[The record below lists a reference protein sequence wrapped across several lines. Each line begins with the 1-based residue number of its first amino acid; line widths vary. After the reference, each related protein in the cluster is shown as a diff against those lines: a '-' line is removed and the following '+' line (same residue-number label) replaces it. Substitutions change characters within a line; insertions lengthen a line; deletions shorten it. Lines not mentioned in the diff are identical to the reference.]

1 MLRSGLSFSPFIH
14 ITESHLL
21 IMLKKMFSFR
31 CKYWCSSCRVVFLT
45 AMGLAACTSTPLT
58 GENPYKLKTGTL
70 DKAEAKYG
78 ANAKQ
83 RLESWQALLDGDK
96 KADEQSKLLRVNNY
110 FNERIIFSSDRQV
123 WGVEDYWATPVE
135 FLGRGAG
142 DCEDFAIAK
151 YFSLLALGVPESKL
165 RITYVQATGHG
176 PANLAHMVLTYYP
189 TPSAVPLVLDNLIPE
204 IKPASQRP
212 DLTPV
217 YGFNG
222 QGLWLAK
229 DRSSGNATP
238 RQNKISLWDQL
249 KARQGREFD

>member
-1 MLRSGLSFSPFIH
+1 MMLGQSSLSTWSSYRSAIVLALGLVA
-14 ITESHLL
+14 
-21 IMLKKMFSFR
+21 
-31 CKYWCSSCRVVFLT
+31 CS
-45 AMGLAACTSTPLT
+45 STPLH
-58 GENPYKLKTGTL
+58 GDNPYKINATTL
-70 DKAEAKYG
+70 DKAESKYG
-78 ANAKQ
+78 ADAKK
-83 RLESWQALLDGDK
+83 RLSGWQDLLDTGSKGDDV
-96 KADEQSKLLRVNNY
+96 ARLNRVNNF
-110 FNERIIFSSDRQV
+110 FNERIVFVSDRQV
-123 WGVEDYWATPVE
+123 WGVEDYWATPLE

-165 RITYVQATGHG
+165 RITYVQASGHG

-189 TPSAVPLVLDNLIPE
+189 TPSAVPLVLDNLIAE

-229 DRSSGNATP
+229 DRSSGNAAP
-238 RQNKISLWDQL
+238 RQNKIGLWDQL

>member
-1 MLRSGLSFSPFIH
+1 MLGFDLTRPWCRCAFVMALGLVA
-14 ITESHLL
+14 
-21 IMLKKMFSFR
+21 
-31 CKYWCSSCRVVFLT
+31 CSS
-45 AMGLAACTSTPLT
+45 TPT
-58 GENPYKLKTGTL
+58 VGDNPYKLNSSTL
-70 DKAEAKYG
+70 DKAEVKYG
-78 ANAKQ
+78 PEAKK
-83 RLESWQALLDGDK
+83 RLSSWQELLSTGAKGDEL
-96 KADEQSKLLRVNNY
+96 ARLNAVNNF
-110 FNERIIFSSDRQV
+110 FNERIIFAPDRQV

-151 YFSLLALGVPESKL
+151 YFSLLALGVSESKL
-165 RITYVQATGHG
+165 RITYVQASGHG

-189 TPSAVPLVLDNLIPE
+189 SPSAVPLVLDNLIPE

-229 DRSSGNATP
+229 DRSSGNAAP
-238 RQNKISLWDQL
+238 RQTKISLWDQL